1 MIRTAVLCCA
11 LVAGVATAPAV
22 TRAAPASSVSE
33 QARPATAADAAP
45 FVGDWTLT
53 LIVVSPV
60 AIAAGSSVAVLAWMA
75 AGALVL
81 WLGAALLER
90 GVRAAA
96 MLLAAS
102 AIVLVVMLIAVEA
115 PRHRGQD
122 LWTGL
127 GGVAVVFGVPAWLA
141 IRAVRAARRLRRL
154 GRRPHAR
161 SSTLRKLAHLPRD
174 ERLIRSLGPFLGAYA
189 TWAVGAGVGLLAA
202 AVVPGG
208 HGLVAG
214 LVFSP
219 FALAGGRMYDSGRRR
234 LALRLDEVR
243 AFDPRPP
250 LLLLRS
256 FADDNLPLE
265 RRFSIPG
272 NLLQRPFTLE
282 ELIVDRLWLVGPVM
296 AIGSPGETLR
306 PAGAAREYV
315 PDAVWHE
322 RLLSGLDESVWVVGI
337 LGASEGVMWEFG
349 QVEARGAFDRFLL
362 VVPPHD
368 TPVIRRRWE
377 ALARAFPQAADAALP
392 ADETTGLP
400 LAVLFPGG
408 QPPIL
413 FCAKYKNE
421 TAYGMVLDEILRRH
435 LVPTKKP

>member
-1 MIRTAVLCCA
+1 MSGPIVWGHNRPRLVPASTSCLNASIADVRA
-11 LVAGVATAPAV
+11 L
-22 TRAAPASSVSE
+22 RAAAFPPRVVA
-33 QARPATAADAAP
+33 
-45 FVGDWTLT
+45 LT

-60 AIAAGSSVAVLAWMA
+60 AIAAGSNRAELAWMA

-81 WLGAALLER
+81 WLCAALLER

-96 MLLAAS
+96 ILVAAS
-102 AIVLVVMLIAVEA
+102 AIAVVVMTALEA
-115 PRHRGQD
+115 PRHRGQEF
-122 LWTGL
+122 WTGV
-127 GGVAVVFGVPAWLA
+127 GGVAVFCIPAWLG
-141 IRAVRAARRLRRL
+141 IRAVGAARRLRRL

-161 SSTLRKLAHLPRD
+161 SSTVRKLAHLPRD
-174 ERLIRSLGPFLGAYA
+174 ERLIRSLGPFFRAYA
-189 TWAVGAGVGLLAA
+189 IWTVGAGAGLLAA

-208 HGLVAG
+208 HGLVAA

-243 AFDPRPP
+243 AFDARPP

-265 RRFSIPG
+265 RRFSIFG

-282 ELIVDRLWLVGPVM
+282 ELIVDRLWPIGPVM

-315 PDAVWHE
+315 PDGVWHE
-322 RLLSGLDESVWVVGI
+322 RLLSGLDESLWVVGI
-337 LGASEGVMWEFG
+337 LGGSAGVMWEFR
-349 QVEARGAFDRFLL
+349 QVEARGAFDRFVL
-362 VVPPHD
+362 VVPPHAAA
-368 TPVIRRRWE
+368 VVRRRWE
-377 ALARAFPQAADAALP
+377 ALARAIPAAATTLP
-392 ADETTGLP
+392 ADETAGLP
-400 LAVLFPGG
+400 LAVLFPRG
-408 QPPIL
+408 QPPI
-413 FCAKYKNE
+413 FYCSRYRNE

-435 LVPTKKP
+435 LMPSKNP

>member
-1 MIRTAVLCCA
+1 VPSSTTCLNTSIADVRA
-11 LVAGVATAPAV
+11 L
-22 TRAAPASSVSE
+22 RAAAF
-33 QARPATAADAAP
+33 AP
-45 FVGDWTLT
+45 RVVALT

-60 AIAAGSSVAVLAWMA
+60 AIAAGSSRAVLGWMA

-81 WLGAALLER
+81 WLCAALLER
-90 GVRAAA
+90 GVTAAA
-96 MLLAAS
+96 MLVAAS
-102 AIVLVVMLIAVEA
+102 AIALVVGLVAFEA

-127 GGVAVVFGVPAWLA
+127 GGAAAVFGVPAWLA

-174 ERLIRSLGPFLGAYA
+174 ARLVRSLGPFLGAYA
-189 TWAVGAGVGLLAA
+189 TWMLGGAVGLLAA
-202 AVVPGG
+202 AVVPAG
-208 HGLVAG
+208 HGLAGG
-214 LVFSP
+214 LVFVP
-219 FALAGGRMYDSGRRR
+219 FALAAGRMYDSGRRR

-243 AFDPRPP
+243 AFDPRAP

-265 RRFSIPG
+265 RRFSILG

-282 ELIVDRLWLVGPVM
+282 ELIVDRLWQVGPVM

-315 PDAVWHE
+315 PDGVWHE
-322 RLLSGLDESVWVVGI
+322 RLLSGLDESAWVVGI
-337 LGASEGVMWEFG
+337 LGASEGVVWEFG
-349 QVEARGAFDRFLL
+349 QVEARGAFDRFVL
-362 VVPPHD
+362 VVPPHA
-368 TPVIRRRWE
+368 TPIVRRRWE
-377 ALARAFPQAADAALP
+377 ALARAVPAAADAALP
-392 ADETTGLP
+392 ADETPGLP
-400 LAVLFPGG
+400 LAVLFPRG
-408 QPPIL
+408 QPPIF

-435 LVPTKKP
+435 LVASKKP

>member
-1 MIRTAVLCCA
+1 
-11 LVAGVATAPAV
+11 
-22 TRAAPASSVSE
+22 
-33 QARPATAADAAP
+33 
-45 FVGDWTLT
+45 
-53 LIVVSPV
+53 
-60 AIAAGSSVAVLAWMA
+60 MA

-81 WLGAALLER
+81 WLCAALLER
-90 GVRAAA
+90 GVTAAA
-96 MLLAAS
+96 MLVAAS
-102 AIVLVVMLIAVEA
+102 AIALVVGLVAFEA

-127 GGVAVVFGVPAWLA
+127 GGAAAVFGVPAWLA

-174 ERLIRSLGPFLGAYA
+174 ARLVRSLGPFLGAYA
-189 TWAVGAGVGLLAA
+189 TWMLGGAVGLLAA
-202 AVVPGG
+202 AVVPAG
-208 HGLVAG
+208 HGLAGG
-214 LVFSP
+214 LVFVP
-219 FALAGGRMYDSGRRR
+219 FALAAGRMYDSGRRR

-243 AFDPRPP
+243 AFDPRAP

-265 RRFSIPG
+265 RRFSILG

-282 ELIVDRLWLVGPVM
+282 ELIVVRLWQVGPVM

-315 PDAVWHE
+315 PDGVWHE
-322 RLLSGLDESVWVVGI
+322 RLLSGLDESAWVVGI
-337 LGASEGVMWEFG
+337 LGASEGVVWEFG
-349 QVEARGAFDRFLL
+349 QVEARGAFDRFVL
-362 VVPPHD
+362 VVPPHA
-368 TPVIRRRWE
+368 TPIVRRRWE
-377 ALARAFPQAADAALP
+377 ALARAVPAAADAALP
-392 ADETTGLP
+392 ADETPGLP
-400 LAVLFPGG
+400 LAVLFPRG
-408 QPPIL
+408 QPPIF

-435 LVPTKKP
+435 LVASKKP